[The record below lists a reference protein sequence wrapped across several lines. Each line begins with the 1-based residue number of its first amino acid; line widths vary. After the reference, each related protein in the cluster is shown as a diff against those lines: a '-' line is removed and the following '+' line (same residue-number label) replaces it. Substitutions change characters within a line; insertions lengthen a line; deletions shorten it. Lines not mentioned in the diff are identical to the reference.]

1 MTELPHPYVT
11 YEERPHGVPDTAGT
25 LDRDPACDLIP
36 RWMFLPA
43 RARDAFRTAVAM
55 DGATWA
61 RARGLALAGSLPV
74 PDGPFFAVP
83 GRVTAALRRLD
94 AVLDDHAE
102 RG

>member
-1 MTELPHPYVT
+1 
-11 YEERPHGVPDTAGT
+11 
-25 LDRDPACDLIP
+25 
-36 RWMFLPA
+36 MFLPA

-94 AVLDDHAE
+94 TVLDDHAE